1 MLTGRFIG
9 DYSRGDEF
17 IYKDVG
23 RLLNDS
29 KVATIEIF
37 DTCYEVSDIY
47 TNVGD
52 GYWRQILNYIYR
64 FDPFCHQHHCRLQSD
79 VGEFSNVR
87 MFEFSFVR

>member
-1 MLTGRFIG
+1 MKILTGRFIG

-47 TNVGD
+47 TDVGD
-52 GYWRQILNYIYR
+52 GFLALQIRTFLSLIYVES
-64 FDPFCHQHHCRLQSD
+64 RLKWTL
-79 VGEFSNVR
+79 EL
-87 MFEFSFVR
+87 

>member
-47 TNVGD
+47 TDVGD
-52 GYWRQILNYIYR
+52 RYWSKVDFISLKDSPWLTLER
-64 FDPFCHQHHCRLQSD
+64 PFTLL
-79 VGEFSNVR
+79 
-87 MFEFSFVR
+87 

>member
-1 MLTGRFIG
+1 MKILTGRFIG

-47 TNVGD
+47 NDVGD
-52 GYWRQILNYIYR
+52 GFLALQIRTFLSQIYVES
-64 FDPFCHQHHCRLQSD
+64 HLKWTL
-79 VGEFSNVR
+79 EL
-87 MFEFSFVR
+87 